1 MALKVRIE
9 GGEYVVVQNEH
20 GELRVDR
27 GDIRGWLER
36 PDGSKMLIALAC
48 EVESAR
54 KLLNMIANDYDP
66 DEAPGPPCGPEML
79 KKILKHFENYQI
91 EDQDCREGEI

>member
-1 MALKVRIE
+1 MAINVRVE
-9 GGEYVVVQNEH
+9 GGKYTIVQNEH

-36 PDGSKMLIALAC
+36 PDGGKMLIALAC

-54 KLLNMIANDYDP
+54 KLLKEIADK
-66 DEAPGPPCGPEML
+66 EVFGPTHQR
-79 KKILKHFENYQI
+79 ILKHFINYQI
-91 EDQDCREGEI
+91 ADEDCIEGEVFE